1 MAEAKLERLKEQ
13 LKVLGLRRI
22 QEIFEEEAEKAI
34 KTKLGCIGYFS
45 KLVEEETLA
54 KTDRSI
60 NRRIQTAKFPWQKT
74 IEEFDFSFQPSVDEE
89 KILKLADL
97 SFIDKKENILLLG
110 PPGVG
115 KTHLA
120 VALAIKACMARY
132 RVLFQSA
139 DEVVGYLYASLVD
152 QTTGKKLDTLSRLD
166 LLVIDELGY
175 LPMDP
180 KKANLFFQLVSKR
193 YEVGSI
199 ILTSNQAFDQW
210 GKIFGD
216 EVIAAAMIDP
226 LVHHSHIFHI
236 NGKSY
241 RVEG

>member
-216 EVIAAAMIDP
+216 EVIAAAIIDR